1 MGTTVDNKLIQKV
14 ESLPNV
20 QLDCKD
26 NIKSQKKNKKRK
38 REKLNDREI
47 LESELGNTKKSRN
60 DEVPVIA
67 KDSPAAL
74 PKVTAGEERNDSTS
88 KKSKSKRRKEKKKN
102 SANELSYND
111 NDVSI
116 KSFKSEDIKG
126 KEKIA
131 PPNHSLSESEDRSKT
146 K

>member
-47 LESELGNTKKSRN
+47 LESELGTAKKSKN
-60 DEVPVIA
+60 YEAPVIA

-74 PKVTAGEERNDSTS
+74 PKVTAGEERNDSTGD
-88 KKSKSKRRKEKKKN
+88 KSKSKRRKEKKKN
-102 SANELSYND
+102 SADELSYND

-116 KSFKSEDIKG
+116 KSFKSEDIKD
-126 KEKIA
+126 KENKIT
-131 PPNHSLSESEDRSKT
+131 PPNHALSEYDD
-146 K
+146 